1 MALTNPPKN
10 WVVRY
15 HVSGKPAVQY
25 NFAGWKETGVKPSY
39 TTKFDKIEKFNTAY
53 EAFRIAVLLNETG
66 EYVAEVKK
74 ICIALEEEYYFI

>member
-15 HVSGKPAVQY
+15 HLSGKPTVQY
-25 NFAGWKETGVKPSY
+25 NFAGWKENGKPSY
-39 TTKFDKIEKFNTAY
+39 TSKFDKIEKFEKAD
-53 EAFRIAVLLNETG
+53 EAFQVAIQLNETG
-66 EYVAEVKK
+66 EYVAEVKR